1 VSTADHIAS
10 GYAQPP
16 REAAPAAASTDAR
29 PATPPTILVVDDE
42 KDIRDLLSYN
52 LNKHGYK
59 VVEVGTGEDALR
71 EARLAPPDL
80 VVLDLMLPGVDG
92 LEVCKRLKNDKKT
105 SRIPVLMLSA
115 RGEEADVVVGLELGA
130 DDYITKP
137 FSPRVLLAHIKAV
150 LRRGEQG
157 TDERRDTTV
166 AIGPIVINTQRHELL
181 VGGQPVELTALEMRI
196 LTLLA
201 KVPGRVFTRTQI
213 VEQTQGAGVGVT
225 DRSVDVHI
233 VSLRRKLGEAATLIE
248 TVRGVGYRFAEIED

>member
-1 VSTADHIAS
+1 MTNGEFLATGLS
-10 GYAQPP
+10 YPP
-16 REAAPAAASTDAR
+16 REAAPANSGEPRAAT
-29 PATPPTILVVDDE
+29 TPTVLVVDDE
-42 KDIRDLLSYN
+42 KDIRDLLAYN
-52 LNKHGYK
+52 LTKHGYK
-59 VVEVGTGEDALR
+59 VIEVATGEDALR

-80 VVLDLMLPGVDG
+80 VVLDLMLPGIDG

-105 SRIPVLMLSA
+105 SRVPVLMLSA

-150 LRRGEQG
+150 LRRGQEG
-157 TDERRDTTV
+157 GDERRDPTV
-166 AIGPIVINTQRHELL
+166 SIGPIVINTQRHELL
-181 VGGQPVELTALEMRI
+181 VHGQPVELTALEMRI

-201 KVPGRVFTRTQI
+201 RMPGRVFTRSQI
-213 VEQTQGAGVGVT
+213 VEQTQGTGVGVT

-233 VSLRRKLGEAATLIE
+233 VSLRRKLGEAASLIE